1 MRSIFEDEDDLDTGL
16 LTRVGPRNEP
26 TPQRSITVG
35 TITGFTRIEG
45 AGKTTRKRTKAEALE
60 RAQGPVQVFSEI
72 GGAFPLTRPYARGL
86 TALTYGF
93 ILLDPLDRLE

>member
-1 MRSIFEDEDDLDTGL
+1 MRSIFEDDDDLDTGL
-16 LTRVGPRNEP
+16 LTRVGPREQP
-26 TPQRSITVG
+26 TSARSITVG
-35 TITGFTRIEG
+35 TITGFTRIKG
-45 AGKTTRKRTKAEALE
+45 AGKTTRKRTKAEAIE
-60 RAQGPVQVFSEI
+60 RVQEPVQVFAEL